1 MRAFARH
8 TRFGRLQPE
17 VMNEIERGALE
28 AQVRSACDRRDYD
41 EAATLALRA
50 YGGEIFGFLV
60 AVLRDETAASDAFS
74 GFAEGMWRALPRFEW
89 GSTLR
94 TWAYGIAR
102 NVSRQTRRD
111 AQRRD
116 RVGGVRVGESALDDL
131 PEAVRSS
138 TLAFLKTEKRTQ
150 LEALRDALSADDRAL
165 LVLRLDRGLA
175 WPDVARVLAEDDAPM
190 DDATALKAA
199 VRLRKRFQTVKERL
213 RGLVRAQQ
221 LGD

>member
-1 MRAFARH
+1 
-8 TRFGRLQPE
+8 
-17 VMNEIERGALE
+17 MNENERGALE
-28 AQVRSACDRRDYD
+28 LQVRAACQRRDFD

-50 YGGEIFGFLV
+50 YGSEIFGFLV
-60 AVLRDETAASDAFS
+60 AVLRDETAANDAFS
-74 GFAEGMWRALPRFEW
+74 GFAEGLWRGLPAFAW
-89 GSTLR
+89 SSTLR

-111 AQRRD
+111 AMRRA
-116 RVGGVRVGESALDDL
+116 RVGGVPTGESALENV

-175 WPDVARVLAEDDAPM
+175 WPDVARVLSEDGAPLDDA
-190 DDATALKAA
+190 AALKAA

-213 RGLVRAQQ
+213 RGLVRREQV
-221 LGD
+221 GES